1 MFVIV
6 AGANLMGKEVTKI
19 LVKSSHDVVV
29 IDKNRDTCES
39 VYAET
44 GAMTIH
50 GNATDI
56 HVLEEAGAAK
66 TEVIICLMQDA
77 DNLACA
83 LLSRS
88 LGIPRIIARL
98 RDPHYEQAY
107 QQAGVTTTVN
117 AAGLLLD
124 QIMMEIEQPRIKR
137 IMTLGG
143 GKAGIYMVRIP
154 EKARSVGMKIK
165 DITGLPIFPRECVF
179 MGIYHEDDGSFLIPR
194 GDYAIREEDTIFLIS
209 KPHYIEQATDVL
221 TKV

>member
-1 MFVIV
+1 MFIIV
-6 AGANLMGKEVTKI
+6 AGADLMGKEVTKI
-19 LVKSSHDVVV
+19 LVKSNHDVVV

-56 HVLEEAGAAK
+56 HVLREAGAAK

-154 EKARSVGMKIK
+154 EKARSVGMKIME
-165 DITGLPIFPRECVF
+165 ITGLPIFPKECVF

-194 GDYAIREEDTIFLIS
+194 GDYAIKEDDTIFLIS